1 MKKKVNHKI
10 KALTLTEL
18 LVVMVI
24 IGILVLLA
32 LPNLM
37 PQVTKAKTME
47 AKMQLKH
54 VQRLQKTFFMERSK
68 YASDLSDIGFEQEA
82 LVTESEEGQ
91 ANYHIE
97 IEEASPSGFRAKATA
112 VVDFDGDGTF
122 DVWEIDEKG
131 KLENTTQD

>member
-1 MKKKVNHKI
+1 MKKLVNYKI

-68 YASDLSDIGFEQEA
+68 YASDLSDIGFEQEP

-91 ANYHIE
+91 ANYHIA
-97 IEEASPSGFRAKATA
+97 IEEANPSGFRAKATA
-112 VVDFDGDGTF
+112 VVDFDGDGIF

-131 KLENTTQD
+131 RLENTTQD

>member
-1 MKKKVNHKI
+1 MKKLINHKV

-68 YASDLSDIGFEQEA
+68 YASDLSDIGFEQEL
-82 LVTESEEGQ
+82 LVSESDEGQ
-91 ANYHIE
+91 ANYQIV
-97 IEEASPSGFRAKATA
+97 IEEASTSGFRAKATA
-112 VVDFDGDGTF
+112 VVDFDGDGIF

>member
-1 MKKKVNHKI
+1 MKKLINHKV

-54 VQRLQKTFFMERSK
+54 VQRLQKTFFMEQELLVSE
-68 YASDLSDIGFEQEA
+68 SD
-82 LVTESEEGQ
+82 EGQ
-91 ANYHIE
+91 ANYQIV
-97 IEEASPSGFRAKATA
+97 IEEASTSGFRAKATA
-112 VVDFDGDGTF
+112 VVDFDGDGIF